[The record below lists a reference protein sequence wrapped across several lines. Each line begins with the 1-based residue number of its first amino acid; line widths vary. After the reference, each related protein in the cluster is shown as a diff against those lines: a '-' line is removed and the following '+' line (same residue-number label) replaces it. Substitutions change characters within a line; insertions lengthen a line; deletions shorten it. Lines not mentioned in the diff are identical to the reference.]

1 MENQTYP
8 CQIEIT
14 DRGWWLLTYPNETKA
29 LLLLNTE
36 SEQQQLLA
44 DCGVT
49 TVTEITTTNFDWYKK
64 AITFVEVP
72 F

>member
-1 MENQTYP
+1 MTTQTYP
-8 CQIEIT
+8 CEIEIT
-14 DRGWWLLTYPNETKA
+14 DRGWWILTSPSDVKA

-36 SEQQQLLA
+36 IEQQQLLA